1 MFQKFFKKQTLEN
14 VNLLLFLMS
23 IASIFLSRFKI
34 YPVLFMAT
42 AIFMGLYIWIFG
54 GFRFTKVQKYMF
66 LFCIWALFTTAIHSV
81 TGFYNPSKELI
92 LKFTINI
99 CFFIVSS
106 IYITQLENKNLKK
119 YIIYTIEAIIIAN
132 FVQLIYIYINHGLF
146 VGLLRGDF
154 RNSSDA
160 YIITSF
166 SNILGAENK
175 NIWASK
181 VALTQAAY
189 YFAIIS
195 GFNQCKRSF
204 SKKVLMLAI
213 NALTIL
219 MLLSRTSQVAMMI
232 PYIFVVFS
240 FVNGK
245 DFYKKYKKY
254 IIAALSVVI
263 ILAGAVFFKKFFH
276 LKLDMNDGGLT
287 RVYIWV
293 KFFSNMFQNT
303 AILFGRG
310 LGYAAHFVEHVVKR
324 SESNLHN
331 VILNITLEQGIIGA
345 TLYMAF
351 IVSLFKEVVNKKNI
365 VAFGAIVLVPF
376 LTITTLQYLGYDN
389 DLVLFFLLLYI
400 FKSKGEL
407 NGRSGIR

>member
-1 MFQKFFKKQTLEN
+1 MFQKIFKKQTLEN
-14 VNLLLFLMS
+14 INLLLFLMS

-34 YPVLFMAT
+34 YPVLFLGT
-42 AIFMGLYIWIFG
+42 SIFMGLYIWNFG
-54 GFRFTKVQKYMF
+54 GFKVTKVQKYIF

-81 TGFYNPSKELI
+81 NGFYNPSKGLI
-92 LKFTINI
+92 VKFTINI
-99 CFFIVSS
+99 VFFFVSS
-106 IYITQLENKNLKK
+106 IYITQVESKNLKK
-119 YIIYTIEAIIIAN
+119 YIIYAIEAIIIAN
-132 FVQLIYIYINHGLF
+132 FIQLIYIYIVHGLF
-146 VGLLRGDF
+146 AGLLRGDF

-181 VALTQAAY
+181 IALTQAAY
-189 YFAIIS
+189 YFIVTVE
-195 GFNQCKRSF
+195 FNEYKRSF
-204 SKKVLMLAI
+204 GKKALIFVI
-213 NALTIL
+213 NVLTIL
-219 MLLSRTSQVAMMI
+219 MLLSRTSQLAMML
-232 PYIFVVFS
+232 PYAFVVFNL
-240 FVNGK
+240 VKGK
-245 DFYKKYKKY
+245 DFYQRYKKY
-254 IIAALSVVI
+254 IMAVLGVCI

-287 RVYIWV
+287 RIYIWV

-331 VILNITLEQGIIGA
+331 VILNITLEQGIVGA

-351 IVSLFKEVVNKKNI
+351 IVNLFKAVANRKNI
-365 VAFGAIVLVPF
+365 VAFGSIVLVPF
-376 LTITTLQYLGYDN
+376 LIVTTLQYLGYDN